1 MLELCSPVYPLR
13 PRALTEVMMRSR
25 QTPLEMFSTFLQF
38 VGDRPSTWAI
48 EARLQRSMR
57 RCLAEIPAPESQLS
71 ATFWALYWY
80 HVWHRTPEAEEAAAI
95 APSIQPPASL
105 EPLLESFPKPFPEP
119 FPKPSPQA
127 PSLAVQHL
135 SAYLQESCFWA
146 AQKILTRF
154 STTQFTLSDCFQMGI
169 VQVTKVLKGFN
180 AKQGFSLENYA
191 SAIFTSSMR
200 DSLRQQREIDIC
212 TPWALLRKTSQKRL
226 EEALRS
232 QGLSDLVVAQHILV
246 WVCFKTL
253 YVPTQATATRQLPK
267 PDADTLAAIA
277 HLYNRELNQ
286 PQNAALKP
294 QSSGLKPPTPD
305 LVEKL
310 LTTCAH
316 SARAY
321 LNPTLLSMN
330 TPKVGQA
337 TGELLDDIPESPR
350 PSLLADL
357 IAEEENQERHNQQTQ
372 LNTVLATAIAQ
383 FDGETQSLI
392 QMYYGQNLTQQEMAR
407 RLDVKQYTVSRRLTR
422 AREQLLAAIARWS
435 QETLHISL
443 NADLLSY
450 TSTIL
455 EDWLQRHYG
464 EVPLDQD

>member
-1 MLELCSPVYPLR
+1 
-13 PRALTEVMMRSR
+13 MMRSR
-25 QTPLEMFSTFLQF
+25 QTPLEIFSTFLQF
-38 VGDRPSTWAI
+38 LEDRPSTWAI
-48 EARLQRSMR
+48 DARLQRSMR
-57 RCLAEIPAPESQLS
+57 RCLAQSPEPEIS

-80 HVWHRTPEAEEAAAI
+80 HIWHRTPEAEGAVAI
-95 APSIQPPASL
+95 APSIQPLAAL
-105 EPLLESFPKPFPEP
+105 EPLPKL
-119 FPKPSPQA
+119 SPQ
-127 PSLAVQHL
+127 SSHLAAQHL

-154 STTQFTLSDCFQMGI
+154 STTQFTVSDCFQIGI
-169 VQVTKVLKGFN
+169 VQVTRVLKGFN
-180 AKQGFSLENYA
+180 AKHGFSLENYA
-191 SAIFTSSMR
+191 SAIFMSSMR

-232 QGLSDLVVAQHILV
+232 QGFSDGVVAQHILV

-277 HLYNRELNQ
+277 HLYNTELNQ
-286 PQNAALKP
+286 PQNVALKS
-294 QSSGLKPPTPD
+294 QSSGLKPLTPD
-305 LVEKL
+305 LIEKL

-321 LNPTLLSMN
+321 LNPALLSMN
-330 TPKVGQA
+330 TPKAGQA

-357 IAEEENQERHNQQTQ
+357 IAEEENQERHDQQIQ
-372 LNTVLATAIAQ
+372 LNTALAIAIAQ

-392 QMYYGQNLTQQEMAR
+392 HMYYGQNLTQQEMAR
-407 RLDVKQYTVSRRLTR
+407 RLELKQYTVSRRLTR
-422 AREQLLAAIARWS
+422 AREQLLSAVVRWS

-464 EVPLDQD
+464 ETSEEMRP